1 MDDLRFSPI
10 PIHAKRTATEPLVRD
25 LNFDLK
31 RPQKEHGGAPR
42 PDSTG
47 GRSLTSDRSPGDEP
61 GA

>member
-47 GRSLTSDRSPGDEP
+47 G
-61 GA
+61 AA

>member
-1 MDDLRFSPI
+1 M
-10 PIHAKRTATEPLVRD
+10 EPLVRD

-31 RPQKEHGGAPR
+31 RPQKEHGGGSPR

-47 GRSLTSDRSPGDEP
+47 GRSLTSGRSLGDEP